1 MDAMK
6 VDVKQLEALQERLEE
21 LSAGQKDQF
30 FEAAAKDTAARFLV
44 VVKRA
49 TPKDTGTL
57 RRGWTS
63 GKDISEQA
71 AASSIPV
78 KRFGRSYSI
87 TVENNVEYA
96 SYVEYG
102 HRQQVGRYVPEL
114 GKRLVKPYIDPQY
127 FVKRSQEAFEPHVP
141 RFLEKKLDQFLKEA
155 FDG

>member
-6 VDVKQLEALQERLEE
+6 VDVKQLEALQERLED

-96 SYVEYG
+96 EYVEYG
-102 HRQQVGRYVPEL
+102 HRTRGGGYV
-114 GKRLVKPYIDPQY
+114 DPQY
-127 FVKRSQEAFEPHVP
+127 FVKRSQEAFEPNIP